1 MSSSKISYAPR
12 HILIVISLFCKKS
25 STVLKQSTVTPTL
38 CPGKKRSRF
47 GRSPKAIASTRF
59 FITRVISENRDIAI
73 YLRLAPI
80 LSYSCSR
87 SVRVHA
93 YTRVMRIF
101 APLSVRRNSHGK
113 TLIYRV
119 GKGEGRGK
127 EKGEGQHHGYPR
139 TGYEIHP
146 YIYVCIVHIF
156 ARKCTVYAWMTGNPI
171 PSRCGRS

>member
-1 MSSSKISYAPR
+1 MPHIIFLLLFLFSAKSHPLFLSSLQLLQHCAPEKR
-12 HILIVISLFCKKS
+12 GHASGD
-25 STVLKQSTVTPTL
+25 PR
-38 CPGKKRSRF
+38 KRSHQRV
-47 GRSPKAIASTRF
+47 SL
-59 FITRVISENRDIAI
+59 TRVISENRDIAI

-127 EKGEGQHHGYPR
+127 EKGEGQHHGYPH

-146 YIYVCIVHIF
+146 YIYVCIF